1 MKNIFLSGFIGLL
14 LFSACQQKKEQGE
27 WKLVWEENFNEQKLD
42 TTIWSMIPRGGGW
55 ATYMASY
62 PELYQFTDTTIR
74 LMAVRNTEI
83 RKTLQLILQAVY
95 GADTKKN
102 LSLVE

>member
-74 LMAVRNTEI
+74 LMAVRNT
-83 RKTLQLILQAVY
+83 RAS
-95 GADTKKN
+95 GRHCN
-102 LSLVE
+102 LSYRRYMEQIQKRI